1 MMKRCMAAI
10 LSVCMLCALSLTAF
24 AAPAGKDIRLA
35 KEAAAEFLLAGSVDS
50 DWVVMALARAG
61 KLTSDSEQAKTYLSE
76 MQAMLEEEGVQGMQP
91 TDIERSML
99 ALGSLGVDCTD
110 FAGFNLVDALLKTD
124 FSAQGVNAYIYGLLA
139 LDSRA
144 YAIPE
149 GAAYSREQLVTDLLA
164 LRAPDGGFTYFG
176 DTSDPDLT
184 AMGLQALAPY
194 AASREDVREA
204 VDACVS
210 LLSTM
215 QGADG
220 NFPTAWSPYPASE
233 STAQVV
239 SALATAGVNPL
250 ADARFVKNGVSI
262 VDALLGFA
270 TESGGFKHQEN
281 TDADAMPTVQ
291 ALFALSS
298 VTRLADGQPS
308 VYDYSDLVQQPEPPT
323 EPDPDP
329 EKPVQPDPE
338 KPVTPTPEKPVAP
351 GADNPNTGT
360 AAPVASATVLLAI
373 SAGLCAVCVK
383 ARKRG

>member
-24 AAPAGKDIRLA
+24 AAPADKDIRSA

-50 DWVVMALARAG
+50 DWVVMALSRAG
-61 KLTSDSEQAKTYLSE
+61 KLASDSETAKAYLSE

-91 TDIERSML
+91 TDMERSIL

-124 FSAQGVNAYIYGLLA
+124 LSAQGVNAYIYGLLA

-144 YAIPE
+144 YAIAA
-149 GAAYSREQLVTDLLA
+149 GAAYTREQLVTDLLA

-184 AMGLQALAPY
+184 AMGMQALAPY

-204 VDACVS
+204 VDACIA

-215 QGADG
+215 QGEDG

-233 STAQVV
+233 STAQVI
-239 SALATAGVNPL
+239 SALAAAGVNPST
-250 ADARFVKNGVSI
+250 DARFVKNGVSI

-270 TESGGFKHQEN
+270 TENGGFKHQEN

-308 VYDYSDLVQQPEPPT
+308 IYDYSDLVQQPEPPAEKPEQPVQPGPEQPVT
-323 EPDPDP
+323 PAP
-329 EKPVQPDPE
+329 EKP
-338 KPVTPTPEKPVAP
+338 AP
-351 GADNPNTGT
+351 GTNNPNTGA
-360 AAPVASATVLLAI
+360 AAPVASAAVLLVS
-373 SAGLCAVCVK
+373 SAGFCAVCAK

>member
-35 KEAAAEFLLAGSVDS
+35 KEAAAEFLLARSVDS

-61 KLTSDSEQAKTYLSE
+61 KLASDSETAEAYLSE
-76 MQAMLEEEGVQGMQP
+76 MQTMLEEEGVQGMQP

-149 GAAYSREQLVTDLLA
+149 GAAYTREQLVTDLLA

-184 AMGLQALAPY
+184 AMGVQALAPY
-194 AASREDVREA
+194 AASREDVRET
-204 VDACVS
+204 VDACVA
-210 LLSTM
+210 LLSKM
-215 QGADG
+215 QGEDG

-233 STAQVV
+233 STAQVI
-239 SALATAGVNPL
+239 SALATAGVDPS

-270 TESGGFKHQEN
+270 TENGGFKHQEN

-298 VTRLADGQPS
+298 VTRLAD
-308 VYDYSDLVQQPEPPT
+308 L
-323 EPDPDP
+323 
-329 EKPVQPDPE
+329 
-338 KPVTPTPEKPVAP
+338 
-351 GADNPNTGT
+351 
-360 AAPVASATVLLAI
+360 
-373 SAGLCAVCVK
+373 
-383 ARKRG
+383 